1 MTEAVVDTSAVMAVL
16 LEEPDSERYKDALL
30 SIAPLMSFATLVEL
44 GSVTRRKLG
53 RGGPDRMSRLLA
65 VYAVSF
71 AAVDAEQ
78 AQIAPDAMDSYGKGR
93 GAEPAALNY
102 GDLFS
107 YALAKARDL
116 PLLYKGEDFART
128 DVRSA
133 LAELGGG

>member
-1 MTEAVVDTSAVMAVL
+1 VTEAVVDTSAVMAVL
-16 LEEPDSERYKDALL
+16 LEESDAGRYEEALL
-30 SIAPLMSFATLVEL
+30 GISPLMSFATLVEL

-53 RGGPDRMSRLLA
+53 RGGPDRMNRLLA

-78 AQIAPDAMDSYGKGR
+78 AQVALDAMDRYGKGR
-93 GAEPAALNY
+93 GAEPAVLNY

-116 PLLYKGEDFART
+116 PLLYKGDDFART

-133 LAELGGG
+133 LAELGG